1 MVQTRFCPV
10 KNKGVYMKVNRT
22 LAALAGAAL
31 LLGSSALA
39 QESYDGATSDY
50 GLPDGF
56 SFSYT
61 LSTDV
66 IKTHNISSSD
76 NDLDTYEW
84 WADFGG
90 LVNKFNVRYYSNL
103 LAFQLAPKVK
113 IGEPTGESF
122 WNSTYWSMNTISSGA
137 TSTGAVPGR
146 NPGNWFTPNRG
157 KLNADDT
164 GFGYDGF
171 DWNIR
176 FTPFDIVDV
185 YLNTAVEIAGGGL
198 PIGGGRFDA
207 AKLGSDGLTVVL
219 KPISGLRLAA
229 SLPFTLNTYSTW
241 DMLFAEDEDDASPN
255 GYLGT
260 AGNLM
265 PVTDGSSRIKFQL
278 KFGAD
283 YNYKNLFSI
292 GATWDDIL
300 DASSMKIGAYANITA
315 IHGLDAGLGYTFNR
329 KGQGQGIAFDFF
341 GLNDFNNMFKLYGQ
355 HVVQLYAQYLIA
367 GRLTVG
373 AEAAFNLL
381 SEQSVYDMYVGAQI
395 GCDLGSKV
403 NLGVK
408 ATVAFDFG
416 TQLQYT
422 DNSGAKVNPLHRLA
436 AANTVADEAYKN
448 SFLKNT
454 AGSGETLYRFAN
466 RDWKIANTYKTE
478 GNDGRG
484 YQGEQTDW
492 TGYQAATV
500 ISVQPSLT
508 YTTGHNVFS
517 GAVAIDYLT
526 TAANDP
532 VVDVTDENVVGDWF
546 FKFPISWTYNF

>member
-1 MVQTRFCPV
+1 
-10 KNKGVYMKVNRT
+10 
-22 LAALAGAAL
+22 
-31 LLGSSALA
+31 
-39 QESYDGATSDY
+39 
-50 GLPDGF
+50 
-56 SFSYT
+56 
-61 LSTDV
+61 
-66 IKTHNISSSD
+66 
-76 NDLDTYEW
+76 
-84 WADFGG
+84 
-90 LVNKFNVRYYSNL
+90 
-103 LAFQLAPKVK
+103 
-113 IGEPTGESF
+113 
-122 WNSTYWSMNTISSGA
+122 
-137 TSTGAVPGR
+137 
-146 NPGNWFTPNRG
+146 
-157 KLNADDT
+157 
-164 GFGYDGF
+164 
-171 DWNIR
+171 
-176 FTPFDIVDV
+176 
-185 YLNTAVEIAGGGL
+185 
-198 PIGGGRFDA
+198 
-207 AKLGSDGLTVVL
+207 
-219 KPISGLRLAA
+219 
-229 SLPFTLNTYSTW
+229 
-241 DMLFAEDEDDASPN
+241 
-255 GYLGT
+255 
-260 AGNLM
+260 
-265 PVTDGSSRIKFQL
+265 
-278 KFGAD
+278 
-283 YNYKNLFSI
+283 
-292 GATWDDIL
+292 
-300 DASSMKIGAYANITA
+300 MKIGAYANITA